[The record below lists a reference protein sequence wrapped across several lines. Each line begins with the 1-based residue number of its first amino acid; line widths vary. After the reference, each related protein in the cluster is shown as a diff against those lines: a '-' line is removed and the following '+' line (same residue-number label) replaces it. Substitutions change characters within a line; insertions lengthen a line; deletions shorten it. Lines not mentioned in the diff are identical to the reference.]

1 VNSSEVI
8 VLPEKNK
15 VVLSQIFDW
24 YNKDFG
30 GREGIRRFLLR
41 YLDRDKTWSFIDKSW
56 SGVAVEYLFYDWNL
70 NH

>member
-1 VNSSEVI
+1 MNSSEVI

-15 VVLSQIFDW
+15 VVLSQIFNW

-30 GREGIRRFLLR
+30 GREGIQRFLLR
-41 YLDRDKTWSFIDKSW
+41 YLDRDKIWWFIHKNW
-56 SGVAVEYLFYDWNL
+56 SGVTLEYLFYDWNL